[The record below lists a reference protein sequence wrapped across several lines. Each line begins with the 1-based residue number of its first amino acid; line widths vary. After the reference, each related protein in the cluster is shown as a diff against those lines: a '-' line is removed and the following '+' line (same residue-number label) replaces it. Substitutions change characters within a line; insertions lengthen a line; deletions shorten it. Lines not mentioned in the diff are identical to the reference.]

1 LSEKIL
7 VIAAHVDDPIIGMGG
22 TISVLHNK
30 GHKVL
35 IISVC
40 NDRSKGYEEAIEYLG
55 GKGLKFDF
63 SYGKIDLD
71 SVKVSIENEIK
82 RFKPTILFTHWH
94 DEILV
99 DHEVVSE
106 ISIKLARQND
116 VREIFLFEIPATSVN
131 FHFDV
136 GVDISEYYPRK
147 RAAIEMLKDIDEKTF
162 DVEILPSIL
171 YTSGFRGIQLGCNFA
186 ETFNYLGSR
195 KPLSPYFRH
204 LIRF

>member
-1 LSEKIL
+1 MEKIL
-7 VIAAHVDDPIIGMGG
+7 AITAHADDPIIGMGG
-22 TISVLHNK
+22 TISVLHSK
-30 GHKVL
+30 GYEVL

-40 NDRSKGYEEAIEYLG
+40 NDRSNGYEEAIEYLG

-71 SVKVSIENEIK
+71 SLKVGIENEIK
-82 RFKPTILFTHWH
+82 RFKPTILFTHWY
-94 DEILV
+94 DEILE
-99 DHEVVSE
+99 DHEIVSE
-106 ISIKLARQND
+106 MSIKLARQYE

-136 GVDISEYYPRK
+136 GVDISESYSKK
-147 RAAIEMLKDIDEKTF
+147 RAAIEMLKGIDEKTF
-162 DVEILPSIL
+162 NIEILPSIL

-186 ETFNYLGSR
+186 EAFNYLGSR
-195 KPLSPYFRH
+195 KPLAPYFRH